1 MSKFSYPLLV
11 FTHSAILRENAEKG
25 YSVDA
30 VAPLKIFSF
39 LSFQVDQRIEKGMG
53 LQIIRSGFRTIERDP
68 SLHKGSLGR
77 TIRYHI

>member
-1 MSKFSYPLLV
+1 MKKGIHVQILILLV
-11 FTHSAILRENAEKG
+11 ITHSAILRENAEIG

-53 LQIIRSGFRTIERDP
+53 LQIIRSGFRTIERAMP
-68 SLHKGSLGR
+68 
-77 TIRYHI
+77 